1 MSKNIESVNYGLEK
15 IFEGAEDFL
24 PLLGTDYVEFY
35 VGNAKQAAHFYKT
48 AFGFQSLAYSGL
60 ETGIKDR
67 ASYVLKQDKIR
78 LVLTTPLTSKSPI
91 NDHIVKHGDG
101 VKVVALWVEDA
112 RKAYEETT
120 KRGAKSYLE
129 PVVEKDEQGE
139 VVKAGIYTYGETV
152 HMFIERKNYNGI
164 FLPGYQK
171 WESDYNPEPV
181 GLKYIDH
188 MVGNVG
194 WGEMNQWVNWYE
206 KVMGFVNFLSFDDK
220 QIHTEYSALM
230 SKVMSNGNGRIKFPI
245 NEPAEAAKR
254 SQIEEY
260 LDFYEGPGVQ
270 HLAVATDDIIKTVA
284 QLKARGVE
292 FLPPPPQDYYDSIPG
307 RLGAHKDMMKEDIK
321 ELQKLSILVDADEEG
336 YLLQIF
342 TKPVEDRPTLFFEII
357 QRMGAKGFGAGNFKA
372 LFESIEREQA
382 KRGTL

>member
-1 MSKNIESVNYGLEK
+1 MSKEVKNVEYGLEK
-15 IFEGAEDFL
+15 IFEGAQDFL

-48 AFGFQSLAYSGL
+48 AFGFQSYAYAGL
-60 ETGIKDR
+60 ETGLTDR
-67 ASYVLKQDKIR
+67 VSYVLKQDKIR
-78 LVLTTPLTSKSPI
+78 LVLTTALTSDSPI
-91 NDHIVKHGDG
+91 GEHVKKHGDG

-112 RKAYEETT
+112 RQAYEETV
-120 KRGAKSYLE
+120 KRGAKSFLE
-129 PVVEKDEQGE
+129 PTVDKDENGE
-139 VVKAGIYTYGETV
+139 TVRAGIYTYGETV
-152 HMFIERKNYNGI
+152 HMFIERKNYTGS
-164 FLPGYQK
+164 FLPGFVEWK
-171 WESDYNPEPV
+171 SDYNPAPV
-181 GLKYIDH
+181 GLKFIDH

-194 WGEMNQWVNWYE
+194 WGEMNTWVKWYE
-206 KVMGFVNFLSFDDK
+206 DVMGFVNFLSFDDK

-245 NEPAEAAKR
+245 NEPAKGNKR

-270 HLAVATDDIIKTVA
+270 HIAVATDDVIATVRE
-284 QLKARGVE
+284 LKARGIE
-292 FLPPPPQDYYDSIPG
+292 FLPPPPQAYYDEIPG
-307 RLGAHKDMMKEDIK
+307 RLGVHMDIMKEDIK